1 MTSIFLAERWSRVG
15 DTVSALNCQ
24 LASLAAQNRQ
34 KKICCVVLKATEEE
48 MKDAADCGVE
58 LIPPCLNEDIKDAFG
73 NDEPCC
79 KWLLLPESYFL
90 TLTTLENVEYIIEH
104 VKSSTSYL
112 FASALRKRC
121 FKDAD
126 VVLINHGSPSADLRD
141 KHLKFAEAA
150 DTVFSV
156 GPTVFE
162 EYKKLYQP
170 TKMQMKH
177 AVYLPKPEMAYFGLN
192 VDQIAR
198 TSSLKQ
204 MLTLITDKKIESTRF
219 KVLSAAVGQTADRFQ
234 FMCTK
239 IPKWFVR
246 APSAADLKSTKTYL
260 TDNLNCTYIEPNT
273 YPPYGSQDEIYGDLQ
288 QSNVLVIPP
297 DEPFR
302 MEALWAIAA
311 ALPVL
316 VPRRTAMAV
325 FLEKYFDERAKYFLY
340 EPNVADLS
348 AEISKM
354 LNRTETVSVTRKLKV
369 AFQSH
374 PEINGSS
381 EDFKVYLLKP
391 PVITLEQVGFAVP
404 VTRIGMVT

>member
-58 LIPPCLNEDIKDAFG
+58 LILPCLNEDIKDAFG
-73 NDEPCC
+73 NDEPSF
-79 KWLLLPESYFL
+79 KWLLSPENYFL
-90 TLTTLENVEYIIEH
+90 TLTMQQNVEFIVEH
-104 VKSSTSYL
+104 VKSSTSFI
-112 FASALRKRC
+112 FASALRKCC
-121 FKDAD
+121 FKNAD
-126 VVLINHGSPSADLRD
+126 IVLINHVIPSADLRN

-150 DTVFSV
+150 AKVFSV

-162 EYKKLYQP
+162 EYKKLYQM
-170 TKMQMKH
+170 TKIQIKH
-177 AVYLPKPEMAYFGLN
+177 DLYLPRPEKAFFDLN
-192 VDQIAR
+192 VDQMSR
-198 TSSLKQ
+198 TGDLKQ
-204 MLTLITDKKIESTRF
+204 ILTLITEKKVESTRF

-246 APSAADLKSTKTYL
+246 APSAADLKCTKTYL
-260 TDNLNCTYIEPNT
+260 TDNLNCTCIEPNT
-273 YPPYGSQDEIYGDLQ
+273 YPPYSSQDEIYRDLQ

-311 ALPVL
+311 GLPVL
-316 VPRRTAMAV
+316 VPRRTAMAE
-325 FLEKYFDERAKYFLY
+325 FL
-340 EPNVADLS
+340 
-348 AEISKM
+348 
-354 LNRTETVSVTRKLKV
+354 
-369 AFQSH
+369 
-374 PEINGSS
+374 
-381 EDFKVYLLKP
+381 
-391 PVITLEQVGFAVP
+391 
-404 VTRIGMVT
+404 